1 MFMTNIRLCLFSS
14 TPDMENYNFIVKVLT
29 GPIRDIARKAVDW
42 GYDGLEFMP
51 NPEQIP
57 DPVILED
64 ALRQAGAIMPVI
76 NTGRLYPQ
84 GMALLHEHA
93 IVRQRSMQAF
103 KAIIQ
108 FAGHFKAK
116 VGLGIARGTGI
127 PEDSL
132 AEAVFREIADH
143 AAQAGVV
150 VMLEPIDPGGSGY
163 INTMDEAVA
172 WAERINSPG
181 FNVMLDTYQLAES
194 EPSIEHGIRAA
205 RGKATH
211 IHLYDPSRW
220 PPGVLSEGERLDWP
234 NIGRVLREEGFQ
246 GTGSVVLAPEGDPEP
261 AARKASAYLRRLFSA
276 QEAV

>member
-1 MFMTNIRLCLFSS
+1 
-14 TPDMENYNFIVKVLT
+14 MENYKFIVRVLT
-29 GPIRDIARKAVDW
+29 GTPHDIAQRAVDW

-51 NPEQIP
+51 DPEKIP
-57 DPVILED
+57 DPVTIED
-64 ALRQAGAIMPVI
+64 ALKKAGAIMPVV

-84 GMALLHEHA
+84 GMALLHPDTA
-93 IVRQRSMQAF
+93 VRQRSMQAF
-103 KAIIQ
+103 KAIIS
-108 FAGHFKAK
+108 FAGHFSAK
-116 VGLGIARGTGI
+116 VGLGIARGTAV

-132 AEAVFREIADH
+132 AEAMFREIAEH
-143 AAQAGVV
+143 AAQSSAV

-172 WAERINSPG
+172 WADRINSPG
-181 FNVMLDTYQLAES
+181 FSVMLDTYQLAES

-220 PPGVLSEGERLDWP
+220 PPGVLSEGERLDWTT
-234 NIGRVLREEGFQ
+234 IGRILREERFQ

-261 AARKASAYLRRLFSA
+261 VARIASAYLRRLFSE

>member
-1 MFMTNIRLCLFSS
+1 MTNIRLCLFSS

-29 GPIRDIARKAVDW
+29 GPIQDIARKAVDW

-57 DPVILED
+57 DPVTIED
-64 ALRQAGAIMPVI
+64 ALHQAGAIMPVI

-93 IVRQRSMQAF
+93 VVRQRSMRAF

-143 AAQAGVV
+143 AAQASVV

-172 WAERINSPG
+172 WAERVNSPG
-181 FNVMLDTYQLAES
+181 FSVMLDTYQLAES

-261 AARKASAYLRRLFSA
+261 AARKASAYLRQLFSA